1 MATLAYDWASERVVS
16 LRVGALHDGVS
27 CCKALEARGGWE
39 ESRTLRMRGRRGPG
53 RRRGIGARP

>member
-27 CCKALEARGGWE
+27 CLAAKHL
-39 ESRTLRMRGRRGPG
+39 RRGEG
-53 RRRGIGARP
+53 GSSRGP